1 MSRIFNVLV
10 LFIFLTGAAI
20 NSTVSSSFSVTEG
33 QQPINV
39 SSKNFPPFGFAR
51 IRSGITFGTPI
62 GEISDGLLKPKMSD
76 LLLA

>member
-1 MSRIFNVLV
+1 MKYSRIFNVLV

-39 SSKNFPPFGFAR
+39 SSKNFP
-51 IRSGITFGTPI
+51 
-62 GEISDGLLKPKMSD
+62 LLVLQEFD
-76 LLLA
+76 LELLLVLP